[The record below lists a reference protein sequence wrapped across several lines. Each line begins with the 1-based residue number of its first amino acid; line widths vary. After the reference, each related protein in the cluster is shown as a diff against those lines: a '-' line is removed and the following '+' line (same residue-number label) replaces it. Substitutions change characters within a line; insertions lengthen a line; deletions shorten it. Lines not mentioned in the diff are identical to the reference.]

1 MNRDLVLAEWRRAQM
16 ALRAAQ
22 LLTAEGYP
30 EDASSRAYYAI
41 LHAAKAV
48 LFDHD
53 IATTS
58 HAGTRRMFGLHLV
71 HAGQVEPEWASF
83 LGESLDDRL
92 AADYDSA
99 VSVSAAEAARETRR
113 SRRFLSRMRRYLL
126 ANGLSQ
132 KELRVGGRRD

>member
-1 MNRDLVLAEWRRAQM
+1 MNREFVLTEWRRAVM

-22 LLTAEGYP
+22 LLTAEDYP
-30 EDASSRAYYAI
+30 EDAASRAYYAI

-48 LFDHD
+48 LFVYD
-53 IATTS
+53 IACTS

-71 HAGQVEPEWASF
+71 RTGHVEPEWASF

-99 VSVSAAEAARETRR
+99 ISVSAPEAARETRR

-126 ANGLSQ
+126 ANGFTQ
-132 KELRVGGRRD
+132 KELRVGGRRG

>member
-1 MNRDLVLAEWRRAQM
+1 MNRGLALAEWRRARM

-22 LLTAEGYP
+22 LLTAEDYP
-30 EDASSRAYYAI
+30 EDAASRAYYAI

-48 LFDHD
+48 LFVHD
-53 IATTS
+53 IATRS

-71 HAGQVEPEWASF
+71 RTGQVEPEWASF

-126 ANGLSQ
+126 AHGFTQ
-132 KELRVGGRRD
+132 KELRVGGRRG

>member
-48 LFDHD
+48 LFVHD
-53 IATTS
+53 I
-58 HAGTRRMFGLHLV
+58 
-71 HAGQVEPEWASF
+71 Q
-83 LGESLDDRL
+83 
-92 AADYDSA
+92 
-99 VSVSAAEAARETRR
+99 
-113 SRRFLSRMRRYLL
+113 
-126 ANGLSQ
+126 
-132 KELRVGGRRD
+132 